1 MRPSS
6 RRKRRGIGHDRWREV
21 RTPNI
26 AALPAIARLGTCESA
41 RGTDADRRAKL
52 LIQFAVEGSL
62 SGAYSQYWASLGL
75 VLSKAVLENR
85 SHAVGQPSDKRTL
98 LRVGRGQPV
107 GLRAASLAGLL
118 HGTSVNRAA
127 AVGRES
133 PEPTPAFSLTLSASP
148 MPFGLVRL
156 ISTAWLA

>member
-1 MRPSS
+1 
-6 RRKRRGIGHDRWREV
+6 
-21 RTPNI
+21 
-26 AALPAIARLGTCESA
+26 
-41 RGTDADRRAKL
+41 
-52 LIQFAVEGSL
+52 
-62 SGAYSQYWASLGL
+62 

-98 LRVGRGQPV
+98 LRVRRGQPV

-133 PEPTPAFSLTLSASP
+133 PEPTPAFRQS
-148 MPFGLVRL
+148 GWV
-156 ISTAWLA
+156 